1 MQRYEFFLIFVQ
13 LKDTNMEQNVIQKN
27 MWNTAGKAGLFLGLA
42 STAFLFISQS
52 LGQIELPSFVNSII
66 SFVLWSAKFVG
77 CIWIMKFFMKGFVS
91 ENESASNSD
100 TFRLGMMMAILSALV
115 YSAFAFANVAFIS
128 PELFEGQMDAVMQQ
142 MAPMMDSN
150 TQSIME
156 KYMEN
161 LPQITFI
168 SNLIYCFIY
177 GMILSFILSRNI
189 PSKDPFAEYKP
200 EEK

>member
-1 MQRYEFFLIFVQ
+1 
-13 LKDTNMEQNVIQKN
+13 MEQNVIQKN

-42 STAFLFISQS
+42 SIGHLAISQL
-52 LGQIELPSFVNSII
+52 LGQVEIPGILSSII
-66 SFVLWSAKFVG
+66 TFVLWSAKFAG
-77 CIWIMKFFMKGFVS
+77 CIWIMRFFMKKFAS
-91 ENESASNSD
+91 EHSSVTNSG
-100 TFRLGMMMAILSALV
+100 TFRLGVIMALLSALV
-115 YSAFAFANVAFIS
+115 FSAYAFANVAFIS
-128 PELFEGQMDAVMQQ
+128 PELFESQMDAVMQQ

-150 TQSIME
+150 TQSMME
-156 KYMEN
+156 TYMEN

-200 EEK
+200 EEQ

>member
-1 MQRYEFFLIFVQ
+1 
-13 LKDTNMEQNVIQKN
+13 MEQNVIQKN

-52 LGQIELPSFVNSII
+52 LGQIELPSFVNSIL

-91 ENESASNSD
+91 ENESASNAD

-168 SNLIYCFIY
+168 SNLIYCFLY

-189 PSKDPFAEYKP
+189 PSKDPFAKYKP

>member
-1 MQRYEFFLIFVQ
+1 M
-13 LKDTNMEQNVIQKN
+13 NMEQNVIQKN
-27 MWNTAGKAGLFLGLA
+27 MWNTAGKAGLLLGLA
-42 STAFLFISQS
+42 SAAFLFISQG
-52 LGQIELPSFVNSII
+52 LEQIEIPAILRSVLG
-66 SFVLWSAKFVG
+66 FVLWSAKFIG
-77 CIWIMKFFMKGFVS
+77 CIWIMKFFMKKFAS
-91 ENESASNSD
+91 ENGNVQNST
-100 TFRLGMMMAILSALV
+100 TFRFGMLSAFLSALV
-115 YSAFAFANVAFIS
+115 YAAVSFANVAFIS
-128 PELFEGQMDAVMQQ
+128 ADMFTEQMNALMQQ

-156 KYMEN
+156 TYMEN

-200 EEK
+200 EEQ